1 MKNAFPKD
9 FLWGGA
15 VAANQCE
22 GAWLENGKLPNVT
35 DVMVGIGT
43 EGKNPGVKWNETTG
57 KWEMALKDGKKYL
70 SHEAIDFYHRYP
82 EDLQLMGGM
91 GFKAFRT
98 SIAWSR
104 IFPQGDE
111 ETPNEAGLAY
121 YDKLFDEML
130 KNGMQP
136 VITLSHYETPLYL
149 VTEYGG
155 WKNRKLIEFFE
166 RYARTVFERYKDKVK
181 YWMTFNEINNAFR
194 MPFAAAGILSNDPAN
209 PVSGLSRQEIYQAV
223 HHEFIASALAVKA
236 CHEIIPDAKI
246 GTMLTCS
253 SIATYPYTCSPED
266 IFGTMQQKRLTYFF
280 GDVMCRGYYPAYIYR
295 IWEEEDSAPV
305 MLPGDEEIL
314 ACYPVDY
321 LAFSYYRSGVWHEAR
336 EGEAAVPAGSVT
348 SGLATA
354 LSNPYLTECSPAPWC
369 WPVDPKGLRYTCND
383 LYDRYQIPLFI
394 VENGI
399 GLDEGPDANGVID
412 DPVRVKYLE
421 DHLRQVNEA
430 LKDGCDIMGYL
441 WWGPID
447 IVSAGTGEMKK
458 RYGFVHVDRN
468 NDGEGTLKR
477 TKKNS
482 YERYKEIIASN
493 GEVL

>member
-1 MKNAFPKD
+1 MKTAFPEG

-22 GAWLENGKLPNVT
+22 GAWLEDGKLPNVT

-43 EGKNPGVKWNETTG
+43 DGKHPGVKWNDETG

-70 SHEAIDFYHRYP
+70 SHEAIDLYHQYP
-82 EDLQLMGGM
+82 EDLKLMGGM

-104 IFPQGDE
+104 IFPRGDE
-111 ETPNEAGLAY
+111 EEPNEAGLVY

-136 VITLSHYETPLYL
+136 VVTLSHYETPLYL

-155 WKNRKLIEFFE
+155 WKNRKLITFFE

-181 YWMTFNEINNAFR
+181 YWMTFNEINVAFR
-194 MPFAAAGILSNDPAN
+194 MPFAGAGILSDN
-209 PVSGLSRQEIYQAV
+209 PESPVEALTKKEIYQAV
-223 HHEFIASALAVKA
+223 HHEFVASSLAVKA

-246 GTMLTCS
+246 GAMLTCS
-253 SIATYPYTCSPED
+253 SVATYPYTCSPED
-266 IFGTMQQKRLTYFF
+266 AFGTLSYKRQTYFF

-295 IWEEEDSAPV
+295 VWEEEDCAPV
-305 MLPGDEEIL
+305 MEQGDDEIL

-321 LAFSYYRSGVWHEAR
+321 LAFSYYRSGVWHEA
-336 EGEAAVPAGSVT
+336 EEKDKVSEGSVT
-348 SGLATA
+348 SGSGTGFT
-354 LSNPYLTECSPAPWC
+354 NPYLTECSPAPWC
-369 WPVDPKGLRYTCND
+369 WPVDPKGLRYTCNE

-399 GLDEGPDANGVID
+399 GLDEGPDENGVIN
-412 DPVRVKYLE
+412 DPVRTKYLE
-421 DHLRQVNEA
+421 DHLRQVAEA

-447 IVSAGTGEMKK
+447 VVSAGTGEMKK
-458 RYGFVHVDRN
+458 RYGFVYVDRN
-468 NDGEGTLKR
+468 NDGEGTLAR
-477 TKKNS
+477 SKKVS
-482 YERYKEIIASN
+482 YERYKEIIESN
-493 GEVL
+493 GAAL